1 MSKSAG
7 NLRLVLADD
16 HAVVVMGL
24 EAVLSLEPDMEVV
37 ATADDGRTAVE
48 TYRRERPDLILL
60 DLRMPDMDGVEAA
73 RQIRRE
79 FPDAR
84 ILFLTSYETEDEI
97 QQAMASGATGYALK
111 RSKAVELVQAIRT
124 VAGGGT
130 WIPERLVRRAKEAAD
145 SPVLSG
151 RQREVLSL
159 VSKGLSNKEI
169 AEVLGFSESG
179 TKQHLRQIFVKL
191 GVTGRAEAI
200 SEAMQRGIL
209 KVDE

>member
-1 MSKSAG
+1 MSGKART
-7 NLRLVLADD
+7 LRLVLADD

-24 EAVLSLEPDMEVV
+24 EAVLSLEPDLEVV
-37 ATADDGRTAVE
+37 ATADDGWTAVE
-48 TYRRERPDLILL
+48 TYRRVRPDLILL

-79 FPDAR
+79 FSDAR

-97 QQAMASGATGYALK
+97 QQALASGAAGYALK
-111 RSKAVELVQAIRT
+111 RSKAAELVQAIRT
-124 VAGGGT
+124 VAAGGT

-145 SPVLSG
+145 APVLSE

-169 AEVLGFSESG
+169 AEVLGFTESG
-179 TKQHLRQIFVKL
+179 TKQHLRQIFAKL

-209 KVDE
+209 KLDA

>member
-1 MSKSAG
+1 MTEPART
-7 NLRLVLADD
+7 LRLVLADD

-24 EAVLSLEPDMEVV
+24 EAVLSLEADLEIV
-37 ATADDGRTAVE
+37 ATADDGRAAVDA
-48 TYRRERPDLILL
+48 YRRERPDLILL

-73 RQIRRE
+73 RHIRRE

-97 QQAMASGATGYALK
+97 QQAMASGAAGYALK
-111 RSKAVELVQAIRT
+111 RSKGAELVQAIRT
-124 VAGGGT
+124 VAAGGT
-130 WIPERLVRRAKEAAD
+130 WMPERLARRAKEAAD
-145 SPVLSG
+145 APVLSD

-169 AEVLGFSESG
+169 AEVLGFTESG
-179 TKQHLRQIFVKL
+179 TKQHLRQIFTKL

-209 KVDE
+209 KLDP

>member
-1 MSKSAG
+1 MSGKART
-7 NLRLVLADD
+7 LRLVLADD

-24 EAVLSLEPDMEVV
+24 EAVLSLEPDLEVV

-48 TYRRERPDLILL
+48 TYRRIRPDVILL

-97 QQAMASGATGYALK
+97 QQALASGAAGYALK
-111 RSKAVELVQAIRT
+111 RSKAAELVQAIRT
-124 VAGGGT
+124 VAAGGT

-145 SPVLSG
+145 APVLSE

-179 TKQHLRQIFVKL
+179 TKQHLRQIFAKL

-209 KVDE
+209 KLDA

>member
-1 MSKSAG
+1 MSEASG
-7 NLRLVLADD
+7 TIRLVLADD

-24 EAVLSLEPDMEVV
+24 EAVLSLEPDLEIV
-37 ATADDGRTAVE
+37 ATADDGRAAVE
-48 TYRRERPDLILL
+48 AYRRERPDLILL

-73 RQIRRE
+73 RCIRRE
-79 FPDAR
+79 FPEAKV
-84 ILFLTSYETEDEI
+84 LFLTSYETEDEI
-97 QQAMASGATGYALK
+97 QQALASGAAGYALK
-111 RSKAVELVQAIRT
+111 RSKAAELVQAIRT

-145 SPVLSG
+145 APVLSE

-169 AEVLGFSESG
+169 AEVLGFTESG
-179 TKQHLRQIFVKL
+179 TKQHLRQIFTKL
-191 GVTGRAEAI
+191 GVTGRAEAL

-209 KVDE
+209 KLDQ

>member
-1 MSKSAG
+1 MTTPARS
-7 NLRLVLADD
+7 LRLVLADD
-16 HAVVVMGL
+16 HAVVLMGL
-24 EAVLSLEPDMEVV
+24 EAVLSLEPDLEIV
-37 ATADDGRTAVE
+37 ATADDGRAAVE
-48 TYRRERPDLILL
+48 AYRRVRPDLILL

-79 FPDAR
+79 FADAR

-97 QQAMASGATGYALK
+97 QQALASGAAGYALK
-111 RSKAVELVQAIRT
+111 RSKAAELVLAIRT
-124 VAGGGT
+124 VAAGGT
-130 WIPERLVRRAKEAAD
+130 WIPERLVRMAKEAAD
-145 SPVLSG
+145 APVLSE

-169 AEVLGFSESG
+169 AEVLGFTESG
-179 TKQHLRQIFVKL
+179 TKQHLRQIFTKL

-209 KVDE
+209 KLDQ

>member
-1 MSKSAG
+1 MTTPARS
-7 NLRLVLADD
+7 LRLVLADD
-16 HAVVVMGL
+16 HAVVLMGL
-24 EAVLSLEPDMEVV
+24 EAVLSLEPDLEIV
-37 ATADDGRTAVE
+37 ATADDGRAAVE
-48 TYRRERPDLILL
+48 AYRRIRPDLILL

-79 FPDAR
+79 FADAR

-97 QQAMASGATGYALK
+97 QQALASGAAGYALK
-111 RSKAVELVQAIRT
+111 RSKAAELVLAIRT
-124 VAGGGT
+124 VAAGGT
-130 WIPERLVRRAKEAAD
+130 WIPERLVRMAKEAAD
-145 SPVLSG
+145 APVLSE

-169 AEVLGFSESG
+169 AEVLGFTESG
-179 TKQHLRQIFVKL
+179 TKQHLRQIFTKL

-209 KVDE
+209 KLDQ